1 MAQRPPGHQR
11 FSLFHRSAEDDAA
24 RRGSH
29 HAFADVFA
37 GFGSVLDAGCGT
49 GIFLDMLRERG
60 VARLVGVDR
69 DADMVEEAR
78 ARGHDARVLDA
89 RTELASLDERF
100 DGVHLSFV
108 IETMDGDE
116 GIAALRACAALL
128 KPDGMLVVRTLNPRN
143 AAVRDGAFWF
153 EPWAKRPWPLETLHV
168 VLTDLGLRIVGAGN
182 EPEGW
187 QHTYILGRAPAA
199 PPPDAARVAVA
210 FQGEF
215 FAYNSM
221 AIVNRELAR
230 ALLALDLSA
239 GAGRAAGFA
248 IVPDEPAPEPS
259 VAADPRFGALRET
272 MRRGV
277 PACDVLIRQ
286 SNGAADFRRLDGA
299 RAIVQILPWEY
310 GTLPRAWVEGLRAG
324 GADEVWTPTEY
335 CRAMFVDAGIA
346 PERVAVV
353 PNGID
358 PEKFS
363 PDRAVEPYPLATR
376 KTFKFLFVGGV
387 LPRKGVDVLLAA
399 YRRAFTRDDDV
410 TLVLKLLGTRTFYQL
425 NDDAAGLRAFAND
438 PQAPELVVIDDE
450 ISDDDVV
457 RLYRTC
463 DALAFPYRGEGFGM
477 PMLEALACGLP
488 VIATAGGAA
497 DAFLDD
503 DVAYRIP
510 AQRRP
515 LSGVMRGE
523 ELAGEGWWLEPDV
536 DALAATMRHVVT
548 HRDEARAKALHG
560 AERARRDWTWDRAAA
575 IAAER
580 LRALVARSAPD
591 AAGTSATAQNSAGTN
606 AGAGNPS
613 GAAQPRERQ
622 R

>member
-1 MAQRPPGHQR
+1 LAQRPPGHQR

-24 RRGSH
+24 RRGAH

-37 GFGSVLDAGCGT
+37 GFGSVLDVGCGT
-49 GIFLDMLRERG
+49 GVLLDMLRERG
-60 VARLVGVDR
+60 VGRALGVDR
-69 DADMVEEAR
+69 DPDMVAETR

-89 RTELASLDERF
+89 RTELGALDERF
-100 DGVHLSFV
+100 DGVHFAFV
-108 IETMDGDE
+108 VETMDGDE
-116 GIAALRACAALL
+116 GIAALRACASLL

-143 AAVRDGAFWF
+143 AAVREGAFWF
-153 EPWAKRPWPLETLHV
+153 EPWAKRPWPLETLHA

-199 PPPDAARVAVA
+199 PRADEARVTVA

-221 AIVNRELAR
+221 AVVNRELAR
-230 ALLALDLSA
+230 ALLAHPV
-239 GAGRAAGFA
+239 RTAAPPNDAAARPRDWLA

-286 SNGAADFRRLDGA
+286 SNGAADFRRFGGA

-335 CRAMFVDAGIA
+335 CRAMFLAAGVA

-363 PDRAVEPYPLATR
+363 PDRAVEPYSLATR
-376 KTFKFLFVGGV
+376 KSFTFLFVGGA

-410 TLVLKLLGTRTFYQL
+410 ALVLKLLGTRTFYQVG
-425 NDDAAGLRAFAND
+425 DDALGLRAFAED
-438 PQAPELVVIDDE
+438 PRAPELVLIDEELGDE
-450 ISDDDVV
+450 EIV

-463 DALAFPYRGEGFGM
+463 GALAFPYRGEGFGL

-503 DVAYRIP
+503 EVAYRIP

-515 LSGVMRGE
+515 LSGTMRGE
-523 ELAGEGWWLEPDV
+523 ELAGEGWWLEPDAE
-536 DALAATMRHVVT
+536 ALAATMRHVVA
-548 HRDEARAKALHG
+548 HRDEAKAKALRG
-560 AERARRDWTWDRAAA
+560 SERARRDWTWDRAAE

-580 LRALVARSAPD
+580 LRGLIARSEMQS
-591 AAGTSATAQNSAGTN
+591 T
-606 AGAGNPS
+606 
-613 GAAQPRERQ
+613 
-622 R
+622 

>member
-1 MAQRPPGHQR
+1 LAERPPGHQR
-11 FSLFHRSAEDDAA
+11 FSVFHRSADDEAG
-24 RRGSH
+24 RRASH

-37 GFGSVLDAGCGT
+37 GFASVLDVGCGS
-49 GIFLDMLRERG
+49 GVFLDMLRERG
-60 VARLVGVDR
+60 VARTAGIDR
-69 DADMVEEAR
+69 DPDMVAETR
-78 ARGHDARVLDA
+78 ARGHEARAADARRD
-89 RTELASLDERF
+89 LAALGERF
-100 DGVHLSFV
+100 DGVYLSFV
-108 IETMDGDE
+108 IETLDGDE
-116 GIAALRACAALL
+116 GIAVLRACTALL
-128 KPDGMLVVRTLNPRN
+128 KPDGLLVVRTLNPRN

-168 VLTDLGLRIVGAGN
+168 VLSDLGLRIVGAGN

-187 QHTYILGRAPAA
+187 QHTYILGRAPSQ
-199 PPPDAARVAVA
+199 PPLVANGTESAARVAVA

-221 AIVNRELAR
+221 ATVNRELAR
-230 ALLALDLSA
+230 ALLARA
-239 GAGRAAGFA
+239 GAPPPNERQPPDREQRAEWLA

-259 VAADPRFGALRET
+259 VAADPRFAALREKK
-272 MRRGV
+272 RRGV
-277 PACDVLIRQ
+277 PPCDVLIRQ
-286 SNGAADFRRLDGA
+286 SNGAADFRRVEGA

-335 CRAMFVDAGIA
+335 CRAMFLDAGIA

-358 PEKFS
+358 PETFS
-363 PDRAVEPYPLATR
+363 PDRAVEPYPVATT
-376 KTFKFLFVGGV
+376 KPFKFLYLGGV

-399 YRRAFTRDDDV
+399 YRRAFTRADDV
-410 TLVLKLLGTRTFYQL
+410 ALVLKLFGTRSFYQL
-425 NDDAAGLRAFAND
+425 EDGGAAFRAFAED
-438 PQAPELVVIDDE
+438 RDAPELVVIDDE
-450 ISDDDVV
+450 IADADVV

-463 DALAFPYRGEGFGM
+463 DALAFPYRGEGFGL

-510 AQRRP
+510 AERRS
-515 LSGVMRGE
+515 LSGVLRGE
-523 ELAGEGWWLEPDV
+523 QLTGEGWWLEPDAG
-536 DALAATMRHVVT
+536 ALAATMRHVVA
-548 HRDEARAKALHG
+548 HRDEARAKARRG

-575 IAAER
+575 VAAER
-580 LRALVARSAPD
+580 LRGLGVC
-591 AAGTSATAQNSAGTN
+591 
-606 AGAGNPS
+606 
-613 GAAQPRERQ
+613 
-622 R
+622 